1 MLLDNNRSSCKNIS
15 TACIDYRKVFD
26 SVPHLW
32 LLRIL
37 ELYKASP
44 TIINFLKISMTKW
57 KTNLHLNYSEG
68 SIICENLDIN
78 CGILQSDSMSLLLSC
93 LALTPLSY
101 ELNDTGYVC
110 KIGEGKINHLF
121 YMDDLKLHGKNYK
134 QLDGLLYTV
143 KKFSDNIDMEFGL
156 DKCAKATFIRGRLT
170 STSEIRF
177 NEDTSIRELDQDE
190 TYKYLGID
198 DGDGIQYAKMKE
210 KIRKE
215 CYR

>member
-1 MLLDNNRSSCKNIS
+1 MR
-15 TACIDYRKVFD
+15 
-26 SVPHLW
+26 
-32 LLRIL
+32 
-37 ELYKASP
+37 
-44 TIINFLKISMTKW
+44 KW

-78 CGILQSDSMSLLLSC
+78 CGILQSDSMSLLLFC

-101 ELNDTGYVC
+101 ELNDTGYVY
-110 KIGEGKINHLF
+110 KIREGKINHLF

-134 QLDGLLYTV
+134 QLDELLYTV